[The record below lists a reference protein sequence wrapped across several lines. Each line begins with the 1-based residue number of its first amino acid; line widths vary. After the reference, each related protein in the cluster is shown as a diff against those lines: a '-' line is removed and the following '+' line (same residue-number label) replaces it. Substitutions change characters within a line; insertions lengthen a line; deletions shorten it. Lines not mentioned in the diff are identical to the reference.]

1 MSKAL
6 RSRTIVLVEDNDDD
20 IELTQ
25 HALAKAKLYS
35 ELVVA
40 RSGEEAV
47 SLMHGPCGVASG
59 TMALPALMLLD
70 LKLPGIGGLDVLK
83 TMRAV
88 DATKRMPVVIL
99 TTSDDVTDVMDGY
112 DLGVN
117 SYIHKPMD
125 SGDFNRVVDKLGL
138 YWLTINTP
146 AAS

>member
-1 MSKAL
+1 MNKPL

-25 HALAKAKLYS
+25 HALSKANLYS
-35 ELVVA
+35 DLVVA

-47 SLMHGPCGVASG
+47 RLMHGPTGVASG
-59 TMALPALMLLD
+59 SMALPALMLLD

-83 TMRAV
+83 KMREI
-88 DATKRMPVVIL
+88 DATRRMPVVIL
-99 TTSDDVTDVMDGY
+99 TTSDDETDVMEGY
-112 DLGVN
+112 DLGAN

-125 SGDFNRVVDKLGL
+125 SADFNRVVDKLGL
-138 YWLTINTP
+138 YWLTINVP